1 VSDWINTL
9 AQLLA
14 RILTERRA
22 RWEAKQLAKFAEQ
35 GKTPPKDWQN
45 KYPEPVRPNITDL
58 PELPEGWVWASVD
71 QIGEVTTG
79 FTPSTANSD
88 YFGGGVPFFKPTDLD
103 AGYEVIKYRDSL
115 TALGAAQGRLL
126 PAKSILVTC
135 IGATI
140 GKTGLA
146 HVACT
151 TNQQIN
157 AISVS
162 EEEIAPEFIYFVM
175 TSWLGQKQI
184 KDNASATTLPILNK
198 SKFERLV
205 VPIPS
210 LNEQVAV
217 IERLEER
224 LSRVEDQEMA
234 IGLSLKQSTAQRQ
247 NILRAA
253 FAGQLVPQDPN
264 DEPAS
269 VLLERIRKERA
280 APRLAS
286 ARAVGKW
293 RLHEQD
299 CADAAPACCR
309 SLESRR

>member
-1 VSDWINTL
+1 VARRKKSAPDTAPETG

-35 GKTPPKDWQN
+35 GKTPPKDWQK
-45 KYPEPVRPNITDL
+45 KYPEPVQPNITDL

-280 APRLAS
+280 AQATP
-286 ARAVGKW
+286 GK
-293 RLHEQD
+293 RT
-299 CADAAPACCR
+299 
-309 SLESRR
+309 RRRQVEIA